1 MMYAPLKTV
10 STKIND
16 FLTAHPT
23 LLKIANN
30 SSWLFLEQG
39 VRFLIAMTVG
49 LYVARYLGPSLYGSF
64 NYALSLVT
72 IIGVLAKLGLD
83 GIIVRHIIEDQGA
96 TMEILGTAWVLKFIG
111 ALLSVGIVIGIGLW
125 FQEGTEA
132 YLLTLV
138 MAISFLF
145 QTTDVVNFWFQSHLQ
160 IAPMVV
166 ARCVGLLLGAAAKLW
181 LIFSHASLMSFV
193 WLFTAEAGI
202 TALAILLTYQ
212 HRGYTVTHWQFSLTR
227 SRLYLREAWP
237 LILSTSMAMLYLKI
251 DQVMLGLMTSNTE
264 VGIYAAA
271 VRFSEIWYFIP
282 LAITSSAYP
291 LIIHAKK
298 QSEELYGQQMQRLYD
313 LMFWSALSI
322 AVMVSAFAQP
332 LIFILLGREYAASAS
347 ILSLHIWSGIFVFL
361 ETARIRWITIQQLT
375 KFQFFTTF
383 LGAITNILL
392 NLLLIPQYGGYGAA
406 VATLISYAVA
416 VYLSCFLY
424 PSLWPAAKQMSK
436 VVVAPLKVGR
446 LVFSSFL

>member
-1 MMYAPLKTV
+1 MIYAPLKAVPTR
-10 STKIND
+10 INN
-16 FLTAHPT
+16 FLTAHPI
-23 LLKIANN
+23 LFKIANN
-30 SSWLFLEQG
+30 SGWLFLEQG

-49 LYVARYLGPSLYGSF
+49 LYVARYLGPNLYGSF

-83 GIIVRHIIEDQGA
+83 GIIVRHIVEEHEA

-111 ALLSVGIVIGIGLW
+111 ALLSIGIVSGIGLW
-125 FQEGTEA
+125 FQQGTEA

-145 QTTDVVNFWFQSHLQ
+145 QTTDVVNFWFQSNLQ
-160 IAPMVV
+160 IGPMVV
-166 ARCVGLLLGAAAKLW
+166 ARCAGLLVGAVAKLW
-181 LIFSHASLMSFV
+181 LIFNQASLMSFV
-193 WLFTAEAGI
+193 WLFTIETAI

-212 HRGYTVTHWQFSLTR
+212 RRGYTVARWKFSLTR
-227 SRLYLREAWP
+227 ARIYLREAWP
-237 LILSTSMAMLYLKI
+237 LILSTGMAMLYLKI
-251 DQVMLGLMTSNTE
+251 DQVMLGLMTSNAE

-298 QSEELYGQQMQRLYD
+298 ESEALYGQQMQRLYD

-322 AVMVSAFAQP
+322 AVIVSAFAQP
-332 LIFILLGREYAASAS
+332 LIFALLGREYAASAS
-347 ILSLHIWSGIFVFL
+347 ILSLHIWSGVFVFL

-375 KFQFFTTF
+375 KFQFFTTG

-436 VVVAPLKVGR
+436 VVIAPLRVGR
-446 LVFSSFL
+446 FVFSSFL